1 MSNLFDNE
9 ISRRHPLAISILT
22 AAVERDRL
30 AHAYLLTGRAVE
42 DKWTIAGQLA
52 SFLNCLKVAD
62 WVQDAPCRCSSPS
75 DLCVNCRWIGA
86 AKHPQAW
93 LCLGSEGSKSGKV
106 PVEKARQL
114 SEELAKC
121 SQYFRTVI
129 IEDAAQEKFHRPA
142 ANALLKTIENPGQRC
157 LFLLFTDREEE
168 VLPTVV
174 SRCQIVPLQNTGF
187 QTTSF
192 WSSVNKTDALAV
204 SPQLEPLR
212 QSFERIF
219 SARDSRETSR
229 ALEFSREIQ
238 TVLAQSEDTCQS
250 IDFAV
255 NLEVARVGKKAIN
268 DKLAAG
274 YLADLLWLA
283 EEAKLHI
290 EQYVSA
296 KAAIETFVLSW
307 WQLRKTAK
315 C

>member
-1 MSNLFDNE
+1 VSNLFDNE
-9 ISRRHPLAISILT
+9 ISKRHPLAVSMFT
-22 AAVERDRL
+22 AAVKRDRL
-30 AHAYLLTGRAVE
+30 AHAYLLTGRSVE
-42 DKWTIAGQLA
+42 DKWTIACQLA
-52 SFLNCLKVAD
+52 SFLNCSQVAD
-62 WVQDAPCRCSSPS
+62 WSKDAACRVLHPA
-75 DLCVNCRWIGA
+75 DLCVNCRWIAA

-93 LCLGSEGSKSGKV
+93 LSLGSEGSKSGKV
-106 PVEKARQL
+106 PVEKAREL

-129 IEDAAQEKFHRPA
+129 IQDAAQEKFHRPA
-142 ANALLKTIENPGQRC
+142 ANALLKTIENPGKSC
-157 LFLLFTDREEE
+157 LFLLFADREEE

-192 WSSVNKTDALAV
+192 WSALNKIDEPSVST
-204 SPQLEPLR
+204 QLEPLR
-212 QSFERIF
+212 QSFERVF

-229 ALEFSREIQ
+229 ALEFSKDMQ
-238 TVLAQSEDTCQS
+238 TVQAELEDTCQS

-255 NLEVARVGKKAIN
+255 NLEVARVGKRAIN